1 MIMEAVLSIKS
12 PFSWASQLSDK
23 LSVEIKMLDCTSLE
37 NNIVNDL
44 VEIKFKDTTV
54 EEVVKAIKMCS
65 CVKGVEISAVERE
78 KFYAIVST
86 QDCVGCKLFADKDCF
101 MISAHSTE
109 KGRVN
114 YKIIFS
120 DRKVLQQLIWD
131 FQNAD
136 ADVQLV
142 KVSNINDDEMLTEK
156 QEKIIQVAFERG
168 YYDFPK
174 RIGIKE
180 LSEMFSISTATL
192 SEILR
197 RGQRKIIEDYFRQQS
212 RKG

>member
-12 PFSWASQLSDK
+12 PFSWASQLSERYN
-23 LSVEIKMLDCTSLE
+23 VEVKMLDCTPLK
-37 NNIVNDL
+37 NNVVNDL
-44 VEIKFKDTTV
+44 VEIRFKDVTV
-54 EEVVKAIKMCS
+54 EEIVKAIKTCS
-65 CVKGVEISAVERE
+65 CVQGVEISAVERE

-86 QDCVGCKLFADKDCF
+86 KDCIGCKLFADKDCF
-101 MISAHSTE
+101 VLSSISTE

-131 FQNAD
+131 FQKAE
-136 ADVQLV
+136 AEVQLL
-142 KVSNINDDEMLTEK
+142 KISNINEDEMLTEK

-212 RKG
+212 RK

>member
-12 PFSWASQLSDK
+12 PFSWACSVSEKHD
-23 LSVEIKMLDCTSLE
+23 VEIKVLDCTPLK
-37 NNIVNDL
+37 NNEVKDL
-44 VEIKFKDTTV
+44 VEIKFHDENV
-54 EEVVKAIKMCS
+54 DDVIASIKMCS
-65 CVKGVEISAVERE
+65 CVKAVEISSIERE
-78 KFYAIVST
+78 RFYAIVST
-86 QDCVGCKLFADKDCF
+86 QDCIGCKLFADKDCF
-101 MISAHSTE
+101 MLSAASTE
-109 KGRVN
+109 AGRVN
-114 YKIIFS
+114 YKIIFA
-120 DRKVLQQLIWD
+120 DRKVLQELIWD
-131 FQNAD
+131 FQNAG
-136 ADVQLV
+136 AEVQLL
-142 KVSNINDDEMLTEK
+142 KISNINEDEMLTEK